1 MSMSIRFLSVI
12 ISCFFFIGVISGCGN
27 SSKPTNSGQPA
38 PAATKTRALKFGHVN
53 GDTHPINKAGLLM
66 AEIIKTKTNGRYTID
81 VLANSALGGERDLIE
96 GVQMGS
102 IDLCYTAGTPL
113 GNYVPEML
121 VTDLPFLIR
130 NLAHADA
137 VYHGEIGKKLL
148 SEVEKKG
155 FKSLAFVEIGFRNM
169 ALVSKPINT
178 VADIKGIKIR
188 TMENKLHLE
197 AWTRLGAKPLPMAW
211 GEAFTALQQGAI
223 DAVEMTNTHM
233 VSNGVIDVM
242 KYYAET
248 NHVYT
253 PGLILM
259 SQSFWKSLSAEDQK
273 IFADAALE
281 AGKLNDKLIREQDSV
296 NKAKIAAKGVKMNT
310 LDQAALKAAVQGV
323 YTNHP
328 EFQELVAKIQDAK

>member
-1 MSMSIRFLSVI
+1 MSRMKQVLSVF
-12 ISCFFFIGVISGCGN
+12 ISCLLLIGILSGCGGGE
-27 SSKPTNSGQPA
+27 KPKPAEQP
-38 PAATKTRALKFGHVN
+38 KTRALKFGHVN

-66 AEIIKTKTNGRYTID
+66 AEIIKTKTKGRYTID

-130 NLAHADA
+130 NAAHADA
-137 VYHGEIGKKLL
+137 VYHGEIGKELL
-148 SEVEKKG
+148 SAVEKKG
-155 FKSLAFVEIGFRNM
+155 FKPLTFVEIGFRNM
-169 ALVSKPINT
+169 ALASKPINT

-197 AWTRLGAKPLPMAW
+197 AWTMLGAKPLPMAW

-233 VSNGVIDVM
+233 ISNGVIDVM

-259 SQSFWKSLSAEDQK
+259 SQSLWKSLSAEDQK
-273 IFADAALE
+273 IFTDAALE
-281 AGKLNDKLIREQDSV
+281 AAKLNDKLSRELDTE
-296 NKAKIAAKGVKMNT
+296 NKNKIKAKGIKMT
-310 LDQAALKAAVQGV
+310 ILDQAALKSGVQGV

-328 EFQELVAKIQDAK
+328 ELKAVADKIQNAK

>member
-1 MSMSIRFLSVI
+1 MVKVKQFLSVF
-12 ISCFFFIGVISGCGN
+12 ISSLLLIGVLTGCG
-27 SSKPTNSGQPA
+27 SSDKPKTAEQP
-38 PAATKTRALKFGHVN
+38 KTRALKFGHVN
-53 GDTHPINKAGLLM
+53 GDSHPINKAGLLM
-66 AEIIKTKTNGRYTID
+66 ADIVKKKTNGRYTID

-102 IDLCYTAGTPL
+102 IDFCYTAGTPL

-121 VTDLPFLIR
+121 VTDLPFLIK
-130 NLAHADA
+130 NSVHADA
-137 VYHGEIGKKLL
+137 VYQGEIGKELM
-148 SEVEKKG
+148 SAVEKKG
-155 FKSLAFVEIGFRNM
+155 FKPLAFVEIGFRNM
-169 ALVSKPINT
+169 ALASKQVNT

-197 AWTRLGAKPLPMAW
+197 AWTMLGAKPLPMAW

-233 VSNGVIDVM
+233 ISNGVIDVM
-242 KYYAET
+242 KNYAET

-259 SQSFWKSLSAEDQK
+259 SQSLWKTLSAEDQK
-273 IFADAALE
+273 IFTDAALE
-281 AGKLNDKLIREQDSV
+281 AQKLNDKLSRELDTV
-296 NKAKIAAKGVKMNT
+296 NKNKIKDKGIKMAI
-310 LDQAALKAAVQGV
+310 LDQSALKAAVQGV

-328 EFQELVAKIQDAK
+328 ELKAVAEKIQNVK